1 MTKAHNFDY
10 SKNDNSHK
18 KSLYYVI
25 ALKEQFNTGFYEQ
38 FQGIIVKICT
48 NRL

>member
-1 MTKAHNFDY
+1 MTKAYNFDY

-18 KSLYYVI
+18 KSLYYEVD
-25 ALKEQFNTGFYEQ
+25 LKEQFNTEFYEQ

-48 NRL
+48 NCL